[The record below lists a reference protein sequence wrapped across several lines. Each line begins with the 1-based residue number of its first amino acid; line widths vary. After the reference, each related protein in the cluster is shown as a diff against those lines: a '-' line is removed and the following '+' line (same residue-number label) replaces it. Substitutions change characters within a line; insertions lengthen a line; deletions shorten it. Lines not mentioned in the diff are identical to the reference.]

1 MLPCACSSNWKDYTE
16 PGDRIL
22 VLVDV
27 YIPEMGKEAV
37 TTGKKCQIE
46 YVYASVSS
54 LSFARH
60 ALLATGTCP
69 GLQWRRAQ
77 SLTSVGTR
85 LGGGSRQ
92 PSIGTDSDSFVQRQV
107 TPFLLKR
114 INELTGGERIP

>member
-46 YVYASVSS
+46 YVYASVSQ
-54 LSFARH
+54 FVICAARAFGNWDVSRTAVEESTKLDIRGNEAWWWQPA
-60 ALLATGTCP
+60 ALNWN
-69 GLQWRRAQ
+69 GL
-77 SLTSVGTR
+77 
-85 LGGGSRQ
+85 
-92 PSIGTDSDSFVQRQV
+92 
-107 TPFLLKR
+107 
-114 INELTGGERIP
+114 